1 MKIFYRV
8 SPFLSSHPNPLGADK
23 KKIVYECFN
32 SFKKNITDQ
41 EVTIISDNVPT
52 DWYELFRSF
61 NVLKSKTGNVATF
74 HRQLEEVFKLD
85 DEEKVFLVED
95 DYLWTKGSIEKI
107 ERALDYVDLVSP
119 YDHPGHYIEDRF
131 KNEPKRMILIDTQT
145 YREAPSNTL
154 TFACRA
160 KIIKNNVRVIKRFGI
175 NDHGMFQELQR
186 LGTIMYVPVPS
197 LATHL
202 VEGLLAPNVEWNV

>member
-8 SPFLSSHPNPLGADK
+8 SPFLSSHPNPLGSDK

-119 YDHPGHYIEDRF
+119 YDHPGHYIEERF